1 MRCENCGTEWSIA
14 IQGNSIQKYCPV
26 CGKPV
31 IQVKTT
37 QLTSLEETLLVIAR
51 DYGLGNLQDGVR
63 AMAYFSDLAPHLRKE
78 KVMLQHLIQCNGN
91 SILIA
96 ALQKPPHEQQLC
108 LNQLVSKLMDDLFV
122 SEAAANLIC
131 SSFWNA
137 ITIASAPK
145 VKEPTPEELY
155 NQSCELEKSDIKA
168 ALRLLTKAAE
178 AGYFSAQAKLAKWY
192 RDGKLIS
199 KNPEKSFY
207 WYKEA
212 AKSGDPETKCNLGW
226 CYATGF
232 GCEKNPFL
240 SAVYFYN
247 AASAG
252 VVAAQYNFAKCLELG
267 NGEKKDIKRA
277 AAFYEKAAKAGHIK
291 SQYCLGKCYEY
302 GNGVNK
308 DIAMAVFWYKKA
320 AQNGLADAQFAMGQ
334 CYELGKGFDKDP
346 NIAYYWYKQASDNG
360 HPEAKQKLVKLI

>member
-1 MRCENCGTEWSIA
+1 MRCGNCGTEWSIA
-14 IQGNSIQKYCPV
+14 IQGDSIQKYCPV
-26 CGKPV
+26 CGEPV
-31 IQVKTT
+31 VQVNTP
-37 QLTSLEETLLVIAR
+37 QLASLEETLLVIAR
-51 DYGLGNLQDGVR
+51 DYGLCQLQDGVR

-91 SILIA
+91 HILIA
-96 ALQKPPHEQQLC
+96 ALQKSPAEQQLC
-108 LNQLVSKLMDDLFV
+108 MKQLVSKLMDDLFV
-122 SEAAANLIC
+122 SEPVANFIC

-137 ITIASAPK
+137 ITIANAPK
-145 VKEPTPEELY
+145 KKELTTEEMY
-155 NQSCELEKSDIKA
+155 NQSCELEKSDVKA
-168 ALRLLTKAAE
+168 AYQLLTKAAE
-178 AGYFSAQAKLAKWY
+178 AGFFSAQAKLAKWY
-192 RDGKLIS
+192 RDGKLIA
-199 KNPEKSFY
+199 KDPEKAFY

-232 GCEKNPFL
+232 GCKKSPYL

-267 NGEKKDIKRA
+267 KGEKKDLERA
-277 AAFYEKAAKAGHIK
+277 AVFYEKAAKAGHIK

-302 GNGVNK
+302 GNGVSE

-346 NIAYYWYKQASDNG
+346 NIAYSWYKQASENG
-360 HPEAKQKLVKLI
+360 HQEAKQKLVEQI